1 MSAPAPLHTIP
12 RAPRGWLAC
21 VGVVTAAV
29 LAVSLPL
36 ALFDTNFYSLFEATG
51 LLAGDHPYRD
61 FFEWGIPL
69 PVALSAAA
77 QRLVG
82 YRMVGEFVLIH
93 WTAIIAGAML
103 SFAIGHRLT
112 QSAPVSALMA
122 LLALTVLPDTP
133 TFHYPK
139 LFLYPLAVWLGLR
152 YMDAPTAARAAVLGI
167 VTALAFLFRH
177 DHGLYVGA
185 AAVLAWGLS
194 RWTSP
199 RPRPLLGRDGA
210 VFSGAAAAL
219 LAPWLVL
226 VQVNEGVVD
235 YVRSRSEL
243 YDMWSAHGTYRALLF
258 RSPLRLAEGWTPPA
272 PRAAVVSFDW
282 EPPISDADRTALER
296 RLGLRP
302 LSGSSNGQQ
311 WRYEVDNVYDLRL
324 LDLAGRINDAS
335 GLDMNRL
342 RELGSWLP
350 TLEPARTLLAQVTLV
365 VPFLLLGAVGFDVAR
380 ARRLGTPVRSST
392 YGTALGAVFLI
403 VVDAR
408 LFREPS
414 YAHLVAPL
422 TAALAARFFTTRGTK
437 RAATWARLTAATG
450 VFVLCGYAGAACLQP
465 TRVLTRPSLQSVPR
479 VAGRLVSSPP
489 IDAFVT
495 LGDVREWADGQ
506 DRDAWNSGAVPGA
519 FEILLRYLHDCTAAG
534 DHVFVSGST
543 PYHINYLIERPL
555 AGGHLFWRHGWRR
568 DPRHEAQS
576 LALLQR
582 QSVPFALSTS
592 APVFEELAPYPR
604 LHEYFMTHYTVFPG
618 SNGRLLI
625 DSRRTPAGRF
635 GPFDFPCFK

>member
-1 MSAPAPLHTIP
+1 VSIGLM
-12 RAPRGWLAC
+12 
-21 VGVVTAAV
+21 TAAV
-29 LAVSLPL
+29 LAVSLPV

-51 LLAGDHPYRD
+51 VLAGDHPYRD

-69 PVALSAAA
+69 PVALSAAT

-82 YRMVGEFVLIH
+82 YRMIGEFVLIH

-112 QSAPVSALMA
+112 RSAPVSALMA
-122 LLALTVLPDTP
+122 LLAVTVLPDTP

-139 LFLYPLAVWLGLR
+139 LFLYPLAIWLGLR
-152 YMDAPTAARAAVLGI
+152 YMDAPTIGRAAVLGL

-177 DHGLYVGA
+177 DHGIYVGI
-185 AAVLAWGLS
+185 AAVLAWSLS

-199 RPRPLLGRDGA
+199 RPWRLLRRDGA
-210 VFSGAAAAL
+210 AFSGAAAAL

-235 YVRSRSEL
+235 YVRTRSDL

-258 RSPLRLAEGWTPPA
+258 RSPLRLADGWTPPPPQA
-272 PRAAVVSFDW
+272 GIVSFDW
-282 EPPISDADRTALER
+282 EPPISDGDRMAVER

-324 LDLAGRINDAS
+324 LELLGRINDAS
-335 GLDMNRL
+335 GLDMSRL

-350 TLEPARTLLAQVTLV
+350 TLEPARTFLAQMTLV
-365 VPFLLLGAVGFDVAR
+365 VPFLLLGSVGFDVAR
-380 ARRLGTPVRSST
+380 ARRLGTPVESST
-392 YGTALGAVFLI
+392 YGIALGAVFLI

-422 TAALAARFFTTRGTK
+422 TAALAARFFSARGATRL
-437 RAATWARLTAATG
+437 AARARLAVATAAFL
-450 VFVLCGYAGAACLQP
+450 VCGYAGVACLPP
-465 TRVLTRPSLQSVPR
+465 TRVLTRSSLEYVPR
-479 VAGRLVSSPP
+479 VIGQLFLYPP
-489 IDAFVT
+489 IDAFAT
-495 LGDVREWADGQ
+495 LREVREWANGQ
-506 DRDAWNSGAVPGA
+506 DLSAWKSGTVPRA
-519 FEILLRYLHDCTAAG
+519 SDILLRYLRDCTAAS

-555 AGGHLFWRHGWRR
+555 AGGHLFWRHSWRS
-568 DPRHEAQS
+568 DPRHEEMS
-576 LALLQR
+576 LALLHR
-582 QSVPFALSTS
+582 QSVPFAFSTS
-592 APVFEELAPYPR
+592 DPVFDELEPYPR
-604 LHEYFMTHYTVFPG
+604 VRAYFMAHYTVFPG

-625 DSRRTPAGRF
+625 DSRRRPTGTF